1 MHRQRILAQIL
12 LMLSI
17 LNSVLAAPAISARE
31 VHEARRALAV
41 RVPSAERVV
50 AVLQKRP
57 EQGLDTLPTNVA
69 TTTVLDPIPEEHNSE
84 ISTSGPNSQHFN
96 SEISN
101 SGPNSQHTNPEII
114 EEDPHLQYSQPLS
127 GIQPIPPPEPKPAEV
142 SSAVPSKAPSSIPA
156 WKENIITPQKIK
168 ALKIVSL
175 AGLATS
181 AYLSLL
187 LPEIFNSQKSQN
199 NNGQN
204 IQNNNGQGSQQ

>member
-17 LNSVLAAPAISARE
+17 LNSVLAAPAVSARGI
-31 VHEARRALAV
+31 HEARRALAV
-41 RVPSAERVV
+41 RVPSAER
-50 AVLQKRP
+50 VLQKRP

-101 SGPNSQHTNPEII
+101 SGPNSQHTNPEIT
-114 EEDPHLQYSQPLS
+114 EEDPHLQHSQPLSANEHS

-142 SSAVPSKAPSSIPA
+142 SSAVPSKAPSMAA
-156 WKENIITPQKIK
+156 WKEKIITPQKIK
-168 ALKIVSL
+168 ALKIVGL

-187 LPEIFNSQKSQN
+187 LPEIFNGQNSQN
-199 NNGQN
+199 NNGQD
-204 IQNNNGQGSQQ
+204 SQQ